1 MALPK
6 RSHWHL
12 SLRPNGRV
20 AIFPCHRADFS
31 NLEELYDILAGPE
44 EVCVVAGEDTGMPA
58 YPLPHVVIAS
68 ESSKQSYMF
77 IKMDDETYTLKVIR
91 TPET

>member
-6 RSHWHL
+6 NNIWHL
-12 SLRPNGRV
+12 APRPNGRP

-44 EVCVVAGEDTGMPA
+44 EVDVMTGDTTPDPE
-58 YPLPHVVIAS
+58 YPHPHVTIAS
-68 ESSKQSYMF
+68 NSSQNWYMF
-77 IKMDDETYTLKVIR
+77 IKQDADTYVLKVIR
-91 TPET
+91 GQKP